1 MAKICEAKYD
11 ISVMLGEDDVA
22 YPGDMPY
29 SRDLTSTI
37 AAGANYNLSMLK
49 LSAHSGTHI
58 DAPAHY
64 IPDAKTL
71 DMYPLERFILASKVI
86 FIEDD
91 ESIKPDVL
99 RNVGI
104 KEGDAVL
111 FKTKN
116 SVNGLYKSGTFSE
129 RFVYMTK
136 EAAEL
141 CVDLGISLV
150 GIDYISIERYGDDAS
165 PVHHILLKNDVLIL
179 EGIDLSRIYPGEY
192 TLVALPLRI
201 KGAEGAPARAML
213 LQ

>member
-1 MAKICEAKYD
+1 MAKIYKAIYD

-22 YPGDMPY
+22 YPGDVPY
-29 SRDLTSTI
+29 SRDLTSAI

-64 IPDAKTL
+64 LIDGKTL
-71 DMYPLERFILASKVI
+71 DMYPLERFVLASKVI

-104 KEGDAVL
+104 TEGDAIL

-129 RFVYMTK
+129 RFVYMTQ

-141 CVDLGISLV
+141 CVDLGTSLV
-150 GIDYISIERYGDDAS
+150 GIDYVSIERYGDDAS
-165 PVHHILLKNDVLIL
+165 TVHHMLLKNDVLIL
-179 EGIDLSRIYPGEY
+179 EGIDLSRVNPGEY
-192 TLVALPLRI
+192 MLVALPLRI
-201 KGAEGAPARAML
+201 KGAEGAPARSML